1 MCGSFMAVTQAKE
14 AEDAERILSTRPS
27 WKRRVAALS

>member
-1 MCGSFMAVTQAKE
+1 MAVTQASA
-14 AEDAERILSTRPS
+14 AEDADRMLSTRPS